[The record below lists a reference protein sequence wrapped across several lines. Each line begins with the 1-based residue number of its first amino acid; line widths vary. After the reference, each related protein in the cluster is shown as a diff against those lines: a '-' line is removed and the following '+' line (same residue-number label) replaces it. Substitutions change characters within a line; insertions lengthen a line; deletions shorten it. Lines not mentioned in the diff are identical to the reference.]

1 VANWYDPSWGT
12 SNGQYGGCPYGSEL
26 EREDHKMRT
35 AQFVYSEPLARDTP
49 LLNLSIISA
58 IPTTTFAIADL
69 QREFL
74 IENKKNWET

>member
-35 AQFVYSEPLARDTP
+35 PQFVYRTTRTRHAASEPY
-49 LLNLSIISA
+49 SIISA
-58 IPTTTFAIADL
+58 IPTATFAIADL
-69 QREFL
+69 QRDPL

>member
-35 AQFVYSEPLARDTP
+35 EPY
-49 LLNLSIISA
+49 SIIST
-58 IPTTTFAIADL
+58 IPTATSAIADL
-69 QREFL
+69 QREPL
-74 IENKKNWET
+74 DENKKNWET